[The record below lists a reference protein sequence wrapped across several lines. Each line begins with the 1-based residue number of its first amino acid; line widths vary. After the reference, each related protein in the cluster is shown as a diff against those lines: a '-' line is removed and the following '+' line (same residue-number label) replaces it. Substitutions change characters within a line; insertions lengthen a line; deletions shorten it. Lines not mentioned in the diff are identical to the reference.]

1 MTSYPGGVRR
11 YLSWRW
17 CLAHLVLVAAVLV
30 MLRLGQWQ
38 WDRANSSSGG
48 LQNYA
53 YALQWPLF
61 AVFAVVVYVKTMRED
76 ARHGPLGS
84 SAGPVRLDPSAS
96 GVRREDGVRVGVST
110 PDVVVDADDVE
121 TQEWNARLAALNA
134 AAARTEGAR
143 AQGAR
148 TEAARGRGR

>member
-1 MTSYPGGVRR
+1 MRR
-11 YLSWRW
+11 FLTWRW
-17 CLAHLVLVAAVLV
+17 CVAHLVLIAAVLV

-38 WDRANSSSGG
+38 WDRANSRSGG

-61 AVFAVVVYVKTMRED
+61 AVFAIVVYVKTMRED
-76 ARHGPLGS
+76 GPRGAARP
-84 SAGPVRLDPSAS
+84 RIDPSES
-96 GVRREDGVRVGVST
+96 GVQHVDGVRVGVST
-110 PDVVVDADDVE
+110 PAVAVDPDDVE

-143 AQGAR
+143 
-148 TEAARGRGR
+148 GRGR

>member
-1 MTSYPGGVRR
+1 M
-11 YLSWRW
+11 
-17 CLAHLVLVAAVLV
+17 LVAAVLV

-48 LQNYA
+48 MQNYA

-61 AVFAVVVYVKTMRED
+61 ALFAVVVYVMTMRED
-76 ARHGPLGS
+76 ARHLSSGS
-84 SAGPVRLDPSAS
+84 SPSRAPRLDPSAS

-110 PDVVVDADDVE
+110 PAVSIDPDDVE

-134 AAARTEGAR
+134 AAARAESTQRG
-143 AQGAR
+143 
-148 TEAARGRGR
+148 AARGRGR

>member
-1 MTSYPGGVRR
+1 VRR
-11 YLSWRW
+11 FLTWRW
-17 CLAHLVLVAAVLV
+17 CLAHLLLVVAVLV

-38 WDRANSSSGG
+38 WDRANSATGG

-61 AVFAVVVYVKTMRED
+61 ALFAVVVYVKTMRED
-76 ARHGPLGS
+76 GRRDDVAASRAL
-84 SAGPVRLDPSAS
+84 AMDPSAS
-96 GVRREDGVRVGVST
+96 GVRREEGVRVGVST
-110 PDVVVDADDVE
+110 PSVAVDPDDVE

-134 AAARTEGAR
+134 AS
-143 AQGAR
+143 AR

>member
-1 MTSYPGGVRR
+1 
-11 YLSWRW
+11 
-17 CLAHLVLVAAVLV
+17 
-30 MLRLGQWQ
+30 MLRLGWWQ
-38 WDRANSSSGG
+38 WDRATSPTGG

-61 AVFAVVVYVKTMRED
+61 AVFAIVVYVKTMREETRG
-76 ARHGPLGS
+76 AR
-84 SAGPVRLDPSAS
+84 AGAVPRGRLDPSAA

-110 PDVVVDADDVE
+110 PAVSVDPDDVE

-134 AAARTEGAR
+134 AS
-143 AQGAR
+143 AR

>member
-1 MTSYPGGVRR
+1 MRR
-11 YLSWRW
+11 FLTWRW
-17 CLAHLVLVAAVLV
+17 CLAHLVLVVAVLV

-38 WDRANSSSGG
+38 WDRANSPTGG

-61 AVFAVVVYVKTMRED
+61 AVFALFVYVKTMREEGRRTGV
-76 ARHGPLGS
+76 AA
-84 SAGPVRLDPSAS
+84 SAARLDPSLS

-110 PDVVVDADDVE
+110 PAVSVDDDDVE

-134 AAARTEGAR
+134 AS
-143 AQGAR
+143 AR

>member
-1 MTSYPGGVRR
+1 
-11 YLSWRW
+11 
-17 CLAHLVLVAAVLV
+17 

-48 LQNYA
+48 MQNYA

-61 AVFAVVVYVKTMRED
+61 AVFAIVVYVKTMRED
-76 ARHGPLGS
+76 LSSGGS
-84 SAGPVRLDPSAS
+84 SARSARLDPSAS

-110 PDVVVDADDVE
+110 PSVSIDPDDVE

-134 AAARTEGAR
+134 AAARAESTQRG
-143 AQGAR
+143 
-148 TEAARGRGR
+148 AARGRGR

>member
-1 MTSYPGGVRR
+1 
-11 YLSWRW
+11 
-17 CLAHLVLVAAVLV
+17 

-38 WDRANSSSGG
+38 WDRANSRTGG

-61 AVFAVVVYVKTMRED
+61 AVFAIVVYVKTMREED
-76 ARHGPLGS
+76 RRSLGS
-84 SAGPVRLDPSAS
+84 ARARLDPAES

-110 PDVVVDADDVE
+110 PAVSVDPDDVE

-134 AAARTEGAR
+134 ASARTES
-143 AQGAR
+143 
-148 TEAARGRGR
+148 ARGRSH

>member
-1 MTSYPGGVRR
+1 MRR
-11 YLSWRW
+11 FLTWRW
-17 CLAHLVLVAAVLV
+17 CLAHLLLVVAVLV

-38 WDRANSSSGG
+38 WDRANSATGG

-61 AVFAVVVYVKTMRED
+61 ALFAVVVYVKTMRED
-76 ARHGPLGS
+76 GRRDDDLGGS
-84 SAGPVRLDPSAS
+84 RGVALDPTAS
-96 GVRREDGVRVGVST
+96 GVRREEGVRVGVST
-110 PDVVVDADDVE
+110 PAVAVDPDDVE

-134 AAARTEGAR
+134 AS
-143 AQGAR
+143 AR

>member
-1 MTSYPGGVRR
+1 
-11 YLSWRW
+11 
-17 CLAHLVLVAAVLV
+17 

-38 WDRANSSSGG
+38 WDRANSRTGG

-61 AVFAVVVYVKTMRED
+61 AVFAIVVYVKTMLED
-76 ARHGPLGS
+76 GRRTGVAAS
-84 SAGPVRLDPSAS
+84 TARLDPSLS

-110 PDVVVDADDVE
+110 PAVSVDPDDVE

-134 AAARTEGAR
+134 AS
-143 AQGAR
+143 AR

>member
-1 MTSYPGGVRR
+1 
-11 YLSWRW
+11 
-17 CLAHLVLVAAVLV
+17 

-61 AVFAVVVYVKTMRED
+61 AVFAIVVYVKTMRED
-76 ARHGPLGS
+76 QRHGPVDT
-84 SAGPVRLDPSAS
+84 APRARLDPSAS

-110 PDVVVDADDVE
+110 PAVAVDADDVE

-134 AAARTEGAR
+134 AT
-143 AQGAR
+143 AR
-148 TEAARGRGR
+148 TEAARDRGR

>member
-1 MTSYPGGVRR
+1 MRR
-11 YLSWRW
+11 FLTWRW
-17 CLAHLVLVAAVLV
+17 CVAHLLLVAAVLV

-38 WDRANSSSGG
+38 WDRANSPTGG

-61 AVFAVVVYVKTMRED
+61 AVFATVVYVKTMREESRRTG
-76 ARHGPLGS
+76 A
-84 SAGPVRLDPSAS
+84 SASGTAPVRLDPSQS
-96 GVRREDGVRVGVST
+96 GVRREDGVRVGVRT
-110 PDVVVDADDVE
+110 PEVVVDADDVE

-134 AAARTEGAR
+134 AS
-143 AQGAR
+143 AR

>member
-1 MTSYPGGVRR
+1 M
-11 YLSWRW
+11 
-17 CLAHLVLVAAVLV
+17 LVVAVLV

-38 WDRANSSSGG
+38 WDRANSRTGG

-61 AVFAVVVYVKTMRED
+61 AVFAIVVYVKTMREED
-76 ARHGPLGS
+76 RRAAGS
-84 SAGPVRLDPSAS
+84 GSAARLDPALS

-110 PDVVVDADDVE
+110 PSVVVDPDDVE

-134 AAARTEGAR
+134 ASARTES
-143 AQGAR
+143 
-148 TEAARGRGR
+148 TERGAARGRDR

>member
-1 MTSYPGGVRR
+1 M
-11 YLSWRW
+11 
-17 CLAHLVLVAAVLV
+17 LVAAVLV

-61 AVFAVVVYVKTMRED
+61 AVFAIVVYVKTMLED
-76 ARHGPLGS
+76 ARHGPVGS
-84 SAGPVRLDPSAS
+84 ARAGRARLDPAAS

-134 AAARTEGAR
+134 ATARTEGS
-143 AQGAR
+143 
-148 TEAARGRGR
+148 RGRGR

>member
-1 MTSYPGGVRR
+1 MRR
-11 YLSWRW
+11 FLTWRW
-17 CLAHLVLVAAVLV
+17 CVAHLLLVVAILV

-38 WDRANSSSGG
+38 WDRANSRTGG

-61 AVFAVVVYVKTMRED
+61 AVFAIVVYVKTMREEDRRSALGAD
-76 ARHGPLGS
+76 AGR
-84 SAGPVRLDPSAS
+84 ARLDPSES

-110 PDVVVDADDVE
+110 PAVSVDPDDVE

-134 AAARTEGAR
+134 ASARTES
-143 AQGAR
+143 
-148 TEAARGRGR
+148 ARGRGR

>member
-1 MTSYPGGVRR
+1 MVRR
-11 YLSWRW
+11 FLTWRW
-17 CLAHLVLVAAVLV
+17 CVAHLVLLVAVLV

-38 WDRANSSSGG
+38 WDRANSSTGG

-61 AVFAVVVYVKTMRED
+61 AVFAIVVYVKTMREEG
-76 ARHGPLGS
+76 RHDGVAS
-84 SAGPVRLDPSAS
+84 SQGASGRLDPSAS
-96 GVRREDGVRVGVST
+96 GVRREDGIRVGVST
-110 PDVVVDADDVE
+110 PAVSVDPDDVE

-134 AAARTEGAR
+134 AS
-143 AQGAR
+143 AR

>member
-1 MTSYPGGVRR
+1 M
-11 YLSWRW
+11 
-17 CLAHLVLVAAVLV
+17 LVVAVLV

-38 WDRANSSSGG
+38 WDRANSRTGG

-61 AVFAVVVYVKTMRED
+61 AVFAIVVYVKTMREEGRRFG
-76 ARHGPLGS
+76 AAGSGP
-84 SAGPVRLDPSAS
+84 AARLDPALS

-110 PDVVVDADDVE
+110 PAVVVDPDDVE

-134 AAARTEGAR
+134 AS
-143 AQGAR
+143 AR

>member
-1 MTSYPGGVRR
+1 MRR
-11 YLSWRW
+11 FLTWRW
-17 CLAHLVLVAAVLV
+17 CVAHLVLIVAILV

-38 WDRANSSSGG
+38 WDRANSRTGG

-61 AVFAVVVYVKTMRED
+61 AVFAIVVYVKTMREEG
-76 ARHGPLGS
+76 RRL
-84 SAGPVRLDPSAS
+84 SAGPGAGRARLDPSES

-110 PDVVVDADDVE
+110 PAVAVDPDDVE

-134 AAARTEGAR
+134 ASARTE
-143 AQGAR
+143 
-148 TEAARGRGR
+148 TARGRGR